1 MTEEVYTR
9 DEEKSLKVGLWVA
22 LSIILIV
29 GLISSARQKITHVD
43 SGAIIRLWHVSTG
56 RTDLLVGDLVRLAGV
71 NVGKVVD
78 AKLDDDFK
86 AILTLEIKDN
96 IQLPDDSSSLQS
108 SARVMRVRSTLKSN
122 RACTDC
128 P

>member
-43 SGAIIRLWHVSTG
+43 SGSYGTFQPDG
-56 RTDLLVGDLVRLAGV
+56 RFAG
-71 NVGKVVD
+71 GRFGP
-78 AKLDDDFK
+78 AG
-86 AILTLEIKDN
+86 
-96 IQLPDDSSSLQS
+96 
-108 SARVMRVRSTLKSN
+108 RR
-122 RACTDC
+122 
-128 P
+128 